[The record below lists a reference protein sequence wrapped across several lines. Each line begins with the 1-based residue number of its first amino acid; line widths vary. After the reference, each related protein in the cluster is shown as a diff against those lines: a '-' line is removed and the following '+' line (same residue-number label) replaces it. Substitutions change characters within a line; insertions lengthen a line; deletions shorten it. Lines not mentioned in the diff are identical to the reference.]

1 MPRLSFSKACLLLLT
16 LLLLSLSGVSC
27 KRDPVAKTKTPEG
40 SVQAGADALAKGDL
54 RAFVLSQ
61 VPPKDLEKLRA
72 DWKAQ
77 AAKPV
82 DPAEAARFA
91 DQMAKFNDA
100 AAVDNMMKEFEPKLA
115 EFDREGAAQMP
126 MLIGMMTGMAQAS
139 IQQNKE
145 LDAAGKAQAT
155 QMVNVLTRWIGGAKF
170 TDRAKVRTSLQ
181 ALADAARGSK
191 VRTLAQLQALPFDAA
206 LDEYSRAFRALKAVL
221 ATYGLPLD
229 PVFASVKTK
238 VLSKTGDTAKVRVT
252 YRLLE
257 TDFMHDMDMVKIGD
271 RWYGSKTAAQVG
283 DMLDDKDAAG
293 AASPLPMTR

>member
-1 MPRLSFSKACLLLLT
+1 MPRLPFRSKYLLWLT
-16 LLLLSLSGVSC
+16 LLLLSVSVVSC
-27 KRDPVAKTKTPEG
+27 KRDPVAKTRTPEG
-40 SVQAGADALAKGDL
+40 SIQAGADALAKGDL

-91 DQMAKFNDA
+91 DQMAKFADA
-100 AAVDNMMKEFEPKLA
+100 AAVDKMMKEFEPKLA

-145 LDAAGKAQAT
+145 LDEAGKAQAT
-155 QMVNVLTRWIGGAKF
+155 QMVNVLTRWISSAKF

-181 ALADAARGSK
+181 ALSDAARGSK
-191 VRTLAQLQALPFDAA
+191 VRTLAEMQALPFDAA
-206 LDEYSRAFRALKAVL
+206 LDEYSRAFRAFKTVL
-221 ATYGLPLD
+221 ATYGLALD
-229 PVFASVKTK
+229 PVFSSVKTK
-238 VLSKTGDTAKVRVT
+238 VLSKTGDTAKVQVS

-257 TDFMHDMDMVKIGD
+257 TDFRHDMDMVKIGD

-283 DMLDDKDAAG
+283 GMLDDKKDAG
-293 AASPLPMTR
+293 AGSPLPMAQ